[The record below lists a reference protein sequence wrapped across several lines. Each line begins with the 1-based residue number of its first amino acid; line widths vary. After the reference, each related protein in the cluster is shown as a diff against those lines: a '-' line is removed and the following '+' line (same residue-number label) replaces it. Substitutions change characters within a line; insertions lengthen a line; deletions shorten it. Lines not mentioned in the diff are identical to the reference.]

1 VETRASHILIGTFM
15 LLMVAAVF
23 AFVIWLSRS
32 GGGSTKEYDVYFRES
47 VAGLAVG
54 GVVRF
59 NGVPVGQVRRI
70 ALVPDDPGRVRVR
83 VRIDEEVPILEGSV
97 ATMEAQGL
105 TGVAFLQIEGGFQ
118 GAEPIKSKPGE
129 PVPVIPARKSAISSL
144 FVNAPQLLEQ
154 ATVAVTR
161 IGMLLNEENRTN
173 ISRTIANVETVTGGI
188 SRRTPEIERMITDLS
203 ATAAELKTTLASVD
217 ALAKSSQALV
227 DGDAKAMIVEFRTLA
242 SRSQSLVS
250 ELDGMVKENRPGV
263 AQFTE
268 SALPELSRLIIDLR
282 QLSRSLNRVAE
293 KFETSPADAL
303 LGGSKVPEYEGK

>member
-1 VETRASHILIGTFM
+1 M
-15 LLMVAAVF
+15 LLMVAAIF

-32 GGGSTKEYDVYFRES
+32 SGGSTKEYDVYFRES

-83 VRIDEEVPILEGSV
+83 VRLDEDVPILEGSV
-97 ATMEAQGL
+97 ATLEAQGL

-118 GAEPIKSKPGE
+118 GAEAIKARPGE

-144 FVNAPQLLEQ
+144 FLNAPQLLEQ

-161 IGMLLNEENRTN
+161 LGMLLNEDNRTN
-173 ISRTIANVETVTGGI
+173 IGRTLAHVETLSGGLA
-188 SRRTPEIERMITDLS
+188 RRTPEIERMIVDLA
-203 ATAAELKTTLASVD
+203 ATTADLKTTLASVD
-217 ALAKSSQALV
+217 GLARSTQGLV
-227 DGDAKAMIVEFRTLA
+227 DGDVKAMVVEFRALA
-242 SRSQSLVS
+242 TRSQILVG
-250 ELDGMVKENRPGV
+250 ELDGMVKENRPGI
-263 AQFTE
+263 AQFTG
-268 SALPELSRLIIDLR
+268 STLPELSRLIVDLR

-293 KFETSPADAL
+293 KFETSPANAL